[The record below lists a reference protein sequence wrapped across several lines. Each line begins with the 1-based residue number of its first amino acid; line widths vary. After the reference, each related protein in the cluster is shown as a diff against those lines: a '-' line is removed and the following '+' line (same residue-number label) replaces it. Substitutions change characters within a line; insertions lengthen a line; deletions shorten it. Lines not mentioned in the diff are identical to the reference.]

1 MANSKLPL
9 QVRIKAGLIGGL
21 IFALLTA
28 GFEYVDDKDF
38 SIIKFIIR
46 FIIFG
51 TVMGIIIRPKK
62 VKK

>member
-1 MANSKLPL
+1 MENSKLPL

-51 TVMGIIIRPKK
+51 TAMGIIIRPKK